1 MSCLDTS
8 EWIVGRS
15 IDVHRVR
22 VGLDLDSFDYVFVV
36 GVALGLASPALALA
50 QVCKGTLL
58 QLQAQAPTK
67 AAAMTLLNQQLDQC
81 VAIP

>member
-1 MSCLDTS
+1 MILL
-8 EWIVGRS
+8 IPV
-15 IDVHRVR
+15 
-22 VGLDLDSFDYVFVV
+22 VV